1 MMGFVRAL
9 LVSALATSAVA
20 ADSPDARQERG
31 KWRVSVG
38 ASVIGPVKS
47 NLGVSNARLRQLS
60 GFGELLIRSAAARH
74 GVRPRAEAYAAG
86 SGAADPNGV
95 MRFDKREGD
104 DPHVA
109 AWYDPKDSASANDP
123 DWSWNWRLH
132 DPTGTDPD
140 GRKGFVEYTSYS
152 EDFES
157 VALTTAEGG
166 AGDSRDS
173 SEWFPGLRVE
183 VARELYRSE
192 GERPWGVDVAAAFAY
207 YFQRGL
213 WKADGTAATASVN
226 GHRENG
232 HYEWWNDSENTAQY
246 ILDYERDT
254 QFHGGMWGAGTPD
267 GPGAELETSAWK
279 VRDVMTSTE
288 SWSSSHSLRYS
299 GDGDYREYSIELLA
313 RPWWEPW
320 EWLRIFGSIGAEIS
334 RREFE
339 WSLSASGADG
349 SRYAESGDACDWRVL
364 GLLGGGLSLQWHGFV
379 LAGEA
384 LWRFGG
390 DDLEVSGRTVHGGIE
405 SGDWGFRLSLGY
417 EF

>member
-1 MMGFVRAL
+1 MRGVLRAL

-20 ADSPDARQERG
+20 SDSSDARQERG

-47 NLGVSNARLRQLS
+47 NLGVSNARMRQLS
-60 GFGELLIRSAAARH
+60 GFGQSLIQSAAARH
-74 GVRPRAEAYAAG
+74 GVRPRADAYAAG

-95 MRFDKREGD
+95 MRFDGD
-104 DPHVA
+104 
-109 AWYDPKDSASANDP
+109 AWYDPRDAAAANDP

-132 DPTGTDPD
+132 DPTGTDLD
-140 GRKGFVEYTSYS
+140 GRKGFVEYASYS
-152 EDFES
+152 EEFES
-157 VALTTAEGG
+157 VSMTTAERG
-166 AGDSRDS
+166 AGYSRDS

-192 GERPWGVDVAAAFAY
+192 GARPWGVDIAAAFAY

-213 WKADGTAATASVN
+213 WKADGTAAAALVN
-226 GHRENG
+226 GRRENG
-232 HYEWWNDSENTAQY
+232 HYEWWNDSEDTARY

-279 VRDVMTSTE
+279 FRDVMTATE
-288 SWSSSHSLRYS
+288 TWSSSHALRYS
-299 GDGDYREYSIELLA
+299 GDGDYREYSIELIA

-320 EWLRIFGSIGAEIS
+320 EWLRVFGSIGVEIS
-334 RREFE
+334 RREFA
-339 WSLSASGADG
+339 WSLSATGSDG
-349 SRYAESGDACDWRVL
+349 SRYSESGEASDWRAL
-364 GLLGGGLSLQWHGFV
+364 RLLGGGLALQWHDFV

-390 DDLEVSGRTVHGGIE
+390 DDLEVSGRTVYGDIE

>member
-1 MMGFVRAL
+1 MRGVFRAL
-9 LVSALATSAVA
+9 LVSALATSAAVA
-20 ADSPDARQERG
+20 AAESSEARQERG

-47 NLGVSNARLRQLS
+47 DLGISNARMRQLS
-60 GFGELLIRSAAARH
+60 GFGSSLIQSAAARH

-86 SGAADPNGV
+86 SGAVDPNGV
-95 MRFDKREGD
+95 RRFDGG
-104 DPHVA
+104 
-109 AWYDPKDSASANDP
+109 AWYDPRDAASANDP

-157 VALTTAEGG
+157 VALTTLGDG
-166 AGDSRDS
+166 AGYDRDS

-183 VARELYRSE
+183 LARELYCRE
-192 GERPWGVDVAAAFAY
+192 GERPWGVDIAAAFAY

-213 WKADGTAATASVN
+213 WKADGTAATAEVE
-226 GHRENG
+226 GHREAG
-232 HYEWWNDSENTAQY
+232 HYEWWNDSEDTAQY
-246 ILDYERDT
+246 VLDYERDT
-254 QFHGGMWGAGTPD
+254 QFQGGMWGAGTFG
-267 GPGAELETSAWK
+267 GPGAELETAAWK
-279 VRDVMTSTE
+279 VRDVMTDDTK
-288 SWSSSHSLRYS
+288 SWSSSHALRYHGS
-299 GDGDYREYSIELLA
+299 GDYREYSIELLA

-320 EWLRIFGSIGAEIS
+320 EWLRVFGSIGVEVS

-339 WSLSASGADG
+339 WKLTATGSDG
-349 SRYAESGDACDWRVL
+349 SRFSESGEASDWAVF
-364 GLLGGGLSLQWHGFV
+364 GLLGGGLALQWHDFI

-390 DDLEVSGRTVHGGIE
+390 DDLTVSGQTVNGRIE
-405 SGDWGFRLSLGY
+405 SGEWGFRLSLGY
-417 EF
+417 RF

>member
-1 MMGFVRAL
+1 MRGVVRVL
-9 LVSALATSAVA
+9 LMSMLATGAMAS
-20 ADSPDARQERG
+20 DSSGTRQERG

-47 NLGVSNARLRQLS
+47 NLGVSNARMRQLS
-60 GFGELLIRSAAARH
+60 GFGESLIRSAAAR
-74 GVRPRAEAYAAG
+74 RSARSRAEAYAAG
-86 SGAADPNGV
+86 LGAADPNGV
-95 MRFDKREGD
+95 RRFDGG
-104 DPHVA
+104 
-109 AWYDPKDSASANDP
+109 AWYDPTDAASANDP

-140 GRKGFVEYTSYS
+140 GRKGFVEYTTYS

-157 VALTTAEGG
+157 VTRTVTADGEGNCG
-166 AGDSRDS
+166 DS
-173 SEWFPGLRVE
+173 SEWFPGMRVE

-192 GERPWGVDVAAAFAY
+192 GGRPWGVDCAAAFAY

-213 WKADGTAATASVN
+213 WKADGTAATVSVD
-226 GHRENG
+226 GRRENG
-232 HYEWWNDSENTAQY
+232 HYEWWNDSEDTAQY
-246 ILDYERDT
+246 ILDYERAT
-254 QFHGGMWGAGTPD
+254 QFHGGMWGAGTFG

-339 WSLSASGADG
+339 WSLSASGSEG
-349 SRYAESGDACDWRVL
+349 SRYSESGEACDWRVL

-390 DDLEVSGRTVHGGIE
+390 DDLEVDGRTIHGGIE